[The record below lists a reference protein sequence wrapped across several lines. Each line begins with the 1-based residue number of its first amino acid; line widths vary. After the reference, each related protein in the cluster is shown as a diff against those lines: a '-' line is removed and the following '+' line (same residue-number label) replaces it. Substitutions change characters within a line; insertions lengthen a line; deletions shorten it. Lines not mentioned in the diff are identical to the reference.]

1 MEEKLVILDYGSQYT
16 HLIARRVREQN
27 VYSEVHPPEIAM
39 EDIVDFDSVKGIILS
54 GGPMSV
60 YDEEAPTV
68 PSWVFECGLP
78 ILGICYG
85 MQAIVHQ
92 LGGKVEPGEAREYGL
107 ASLIIEDA
115 TESIFS
121 QIPRQSSVWMSHGD
135 KVVKLP
141 PQFKSLAQTD
151 NTEYCV
157 ISSGNQMYG
166 IQFHPEVHHT
176 SYW

>member
-92 LGGKVEPGEAREYGL
+92 LGG
-107 ASLIIEDA
+107 
-115 TESIFS
+115 
-121 QIPRQSSVWMSHGD
+121 
-135 KVVKLP
+135 
-141 PQFKSLAQTD
+141 
-151 NTEYCV
+151 
-157 ISSGNQMYG
+157 
-166 IQFHPEVHHT
+166 
-176 SYW
+176 